1 MENYRLSERADKDF
15 ESIYVFG
22 LLNFGSRQADAY
34 TDGMEARFEQIA
46 AHPQLYPAVDHIR
59 PGYRL
64 SVYQSHSIYYRVDKN
79 DVVVVRILRNQ
90 DVGAAF
96 EQLG

>member
-1 MENYRLSERADKDF
+1 MEN
-15 ESIYVFG
+15 
-22 LLNFGSRQADAY
+22 
-34 TDGMEARFEQIA
+34 
-46 AHPQLYPAVDHIR
+46 
-59 PGYRL
+59 YRL

-79 DVVVVRILRNQ
+79 DVIVVRILRNQ